1 MKGSE
6 AVNKYD
12 EMRQRQQEEF
22 NKLPIKF
29 AYGNDQFKKMMQ
41 EFGLKEN
48 QTDKLY
54 SLSSAGGYYLK
65 TDAPKIKAWQ
75 KATTEE
81 LSNAIAEDTTGEGFI
96 LDMFYSELCN
106 HEYGYTMDDEYTLD
120 ALGYTPKDIATNPA
134 LKRGLELAKQ
144 KILDEQSCDETM
156 DMTM

>member
-75 KATTEE
+75 KEMCIRDRC
-81 LSNAIAEDTTGEGFI
+81 LSLQFWCISKNTKRQTIRCRRRGR
-96 LDMFYSELCN
+96 
-106 HEYGYTMDDEYTLD
+106 
-120 ALGYTPKDIATNPA
+120 K
-134 LKRGLELAKQ
+134 LKPNCYDSYRP
-144 KILDEQSCDETM
+144 
-156 DMTM
+156 